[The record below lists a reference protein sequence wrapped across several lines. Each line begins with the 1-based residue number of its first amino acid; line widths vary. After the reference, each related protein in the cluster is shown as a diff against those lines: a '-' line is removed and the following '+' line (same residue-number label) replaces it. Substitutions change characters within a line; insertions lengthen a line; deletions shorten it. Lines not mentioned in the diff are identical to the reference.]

1 MSTSPAG
8 KGGTNVI
15 NARTITAAIIA
26 ILALIFIFSNTG
38 TATLRFLGLH
48 WAMPGWI
55 WFIVLFA
62 AGVTA
67 GSLWPWLTLK
77 QRIGKN

>member
-1 MSTSPAG
+1 MSTAPASNSG
-8 KGGTNVI
+8 RNLVNV
-15 NARTITAAIIA
+15 RTITAAVIVV
-26 ILALIFIFSNTG
+26 LALIFVFSNTA

-67 GSLWPWLTLK
+67 GSLWPWLTLT
-77 QRIGKN
+77 RRFGKD